1 MFQMFNMFP
10 SISVILGVGDMVPLH
25 GGGWCP
31 EQAGLKDQK
40 SAFVFLG
47 CKRISTFGM
56 SVDWVHIYRYITT
69 LVLVG
74 ISDRRLS
81 RTPPWTCMDPCRKG
95 YKNRTAMAMA
105 CLVLLRKAKCQL
117 LVQHLPD
124 LKLETFC
131 RSRSWRPSAFSFA
144 QEGLKS
150 QLLDVQFGPRLCHFV
165 SSLPCS
171 KKATSHQGAMH
182 KIIDAES
189 AMDLSGDLELHHR
202 GEVCRRRSKI
212 WRKRLRVPLTMCGRM
227 WENSPDLGIITWTLC
242 VYPACV

>member
-1 MFQMFNMFP
+1 MFQC
-10 SISVILGVGDMVPLH
+10 SICFHRWVGDMVPLH
-25 GGGWCP
+25 GGVMSWASRP
-31 EQAGLKDQK
+31 ERSK

-95 YKNRTAMAMA
+95 YKNRTAMVMA
-105 CLVLLRKAKCQL
+105 CLVLLIAIVSQSVSYWCSSFL
-117 LVQHLPD
+117 D

-131 RSRSWRPSAFSFA
+131 RSPSWRPSAFSFA

-202 GEVCRRRSKI
+202 GEVCRRRYKI
-212 WRKRLRVPLTMCGRM
+212 WRKRWRVPLTMCGRM